1 MTETIETLPAGWYT
15 DPYVYARE
23 RRLIFA
29 RNWSVLARADQVA
42 NPGCY
47 SAGYVA
53 GWPVFVVRDS
63 VGVLRGFHNF
73 CRHRAGPVI
82 SGSSGHCDL
91 LRCPYH
97 GWTYGLDGAPQKTPG
112 FVRDA
117 AVNPA
122 AMSLLPIA
130 VQIWNGIVFVCLQ
143 DRGIDLEQWLG
154 EIVLLAHAFP
164 QVDDMVF
171 HSEVVSEG
179 EVNWKSYGDNSAEGY
194 HLGSVHPEL
203 TRALLTERTKISV
216 YENGRF
222 IAFNVVYKET
232 ENRAKSNGLWIYKF
246 PGLLLHFSEYGF
258 NLERVTPLGA
268 ERTRMQRWF
277 WFPDSTPGAE
287 CDDVVAASNKVM
299 SEDLAICIRVQENL
313 AAGTYRTGQM
323 SPSREAGTIFFQRCV
338 REVLES

>member
-1 MTETIETLPAGWYT
+1 MVWTALFKKLPALC
-15 DPYVYARE
+15 VMR
-23 RRLIFA
+23 
-29 RNWSVLARADQVA
+29 
-42 NPGCY
+42 
-47 SAGYVA
+47 
-53 GWPVFVVRDS
+53 
-63 VGVLRGFHNF
+63 
-73 CRHRAGPVI
+73 
-82 SGSSGHCDL
+82 
-91 LRCPYH
+91 
-97 GWTYGLDGAPQKTPG
+97 
-112 FVRDA
+112 
-117 AVNPA
+117 
-122 AMSLLPIA
+122 PIA

-154 EIVLLAHAFP
+154 EIVPLSQAYP

-179 EVNWKSYGDNSAEGY
+179 KVNWKSYSDNSAEGY
-194 HLGSVHPEL
+194 HLGSVHREL
-203 TRALLTERTKISV
+203 TRALLPEHTKVSA

-222 IAFNVVYKET
+222 IAFNVVYRET

-246 PGLLLHFSEYGF
+246 PGLLLHLSDYGF

-299 SEDLAICIRVQENL
+299 GEDLAICIRVQENL
-313 AAGTYRTGQM
+313 AAGTYHTGQM

-338 REVLES
+338 REALES